1 MASAQEWPWFFE
13 QERREQM
20 YHEMSRE
27 WNMAR
32 DRDMEQR
39 RRDMIPLV
47 DVPSF
52 MAHIQERGTPGARRS
67 WMELERQLRDDSDS
81 DEGADT
87 QKVDW
92 PRRQL
97 RTDIVYDQVEC
108 YPGYNLRCVK
118 WGPKGGTWEHHW
130 TPMVAQGPPNENLRY
145 GQRRCWLCDAG
156 LVEHK
161 RTWTRPSWNRQVGW
175 TRFSRPYER
184 LKNKDDVVAVEY
196 SKDNVVTKYT
206 RHKEKPPS
214 QLRMT
219 IYCCPN
225 GCDADDALQALLDK
239 TDHTGPATRPPHA
252 APWPI
257 FMGSATWP
265 LTQYLPRRAG

>member
-1 MASAQEWPWFFE
+1 
-13 QERREQM
+13 
-20 YHEMSRE
+20 
-27 WNMAR
+27 MAR
-32 DRDMEQR
+32 DRDMEQQR
-39 RRDMIPLV
+39 RVINP
-47 DVPSF
+47 
-52 MAHIQERGTPGARRS
+52 QESNGIVYSCNFISEIGRHRPEARRS
-67 WMELERQLRDDSDS
+67 WMEYERQLREQDSDS
-81 DEGADT
+81 EEGAVYNP
-87 QKVDW
+87 QNHW
-92 PRRQL
+92 PQRQL

-145 GQRRCWLCDAG
+145 GQRCCWLCDAG

-161 RTWTRPSWNRQVGW
+161 RTWTRPSWKRQVASNE
-175 TRFSRPYER
+175 RSRPYEL
-184 LKNKDDVVAVEY
+184 LKNKDDVVPVKY

-214 QLRMT
+214 TLRMT